1 MMKSSCN
8 TLKPCVR
15 EAVIQSVACG
25 AWLPRLAVLSKIS
38 SICSQ
43 VLLKCRT
50 TWQRKKWFNAETCK
64 FSSTLECLCVHA
76 CKATQ
81 MREGW
86 DKRVR
91 RKKKGRRDE
100 RTMVFK
106 LQINWI
112 SVTSLIYHLF
122 IGIHCCNIQ
131 QATLAKGQANVG
143 VNCIINCSSC
153 KQSSFFHK
161 GGVGTLSGTL
171 FKSGFLNISS
181 RSPIHSVRHW
191 YLFLKSN
198 HSNG

>member
-1 MMKSSCN
+1 
-8 TLKPCVR
+8 
-15 EAVIQSVACG
+15 
-25 AWLPRLAVLSKIS
+25 
-38 SICSQ
+38 
-43 VLLKCRT
+43 
-50 TWQRKKWFNAETCK
+50 
-64 FSSTLECLCVHA
+64 
-76 CKATQ
+76 

-100 RTMVFK
+100 QTMVFK

-153 KQSSFFHK
+153 KQSFFCHK

-191 YLFLKSN
+191 YLFFKTQPSEWLKLCMRKGRN
-198 HSNG
+198 AHSFRQFYKAMHTHDPLL